1 MSFIIRLFQK
11 DGQLI
16 IEKKICFDSLS
27 EKGGGTVL
35 ICGHGFHWHCYN
47 KMEYGCRHCEQYY
60 KNGIYKNVNS
70 FLKRL
75 EKGAKNIT
83 EEDGIEE
90 ESQDPEETEDDVEE
104 HEFIQERDE
113 RDVLKLQN
121 ALEDVDKW

>member
-1 MSFIIRLFQK
+1 
-11 DGQLI
+11 
-16 IEKKICFDSLS
+16 
-27 EKGGGTVL
+27 
-35 ICGHGFHWHCYN
+35 
-47 KMEYGCRHCEQYY
+47 MEYGCRHCEQYY
-60 KNGIYKNVNS
+60 KNRIYKNVNS

>member
-1 MSFIIRLFQK
+1 MSFITRLFQK
-11 DGQLI
+11 DSQLI

-35 ICGHGFHWHCYN
+35 ICGHGFHWHCYD
-47 KMEYGCRHCEQYY
+47 KIEYGCQHCEQYY

-83 EEDGIEE
+83 EEDRIEE
-90 ESQDPEETEDDVEE
+90 ESQDSEETEDDVEE

-113 RDVLKLQN
+113 RDV
-121 ALEDVDKW
+121 